1 MARKWIKIETVT
13 PDKPEICAIATH
25 LKIDPDA
32 ALGKLVRL
40 WAWAEVNR
48 VDGNAVSVTRE
59 FIDKVVGQPRFAEA
73 LEVAG
78 WLTGSDQAL
87 VFTRFSKHNG
97 KAARDRA
104 LTAERVTRHR
114 EKKRDNDADS
124 VSLSV
129 TRPSVSSVSQN
140 DDSDVKK
147 SDKALITNE
156 LVAEKSGV
164 EEMDLANG
172 ALVGAV
178 VVEPIMEVETQGLE
192 DRMAPLMNQE
202 AVKGLEGEQ
211 LDMANEEENAAA
223 AKIENVTEKKRD
235 DLTGGAKKKVT
246 EESPEQSFLF

>member
-1 MARKWIKIETVT
+1 MARNWIKIETVT

-48 VDGNAVSVTRE
+48 VGGNAVNVTRE

-78 WLTGSDQAL
+78 WLSGSDQAL

-114 EKKRDNDADS
+114 ERKRDNDAED
-124 VSLSV
+124 VNLSV
-129 TRPSVSSVSQN
+129 TNSSASSASPN
-140 DDSDVKK
+140 DPTDVKK
-147 SDKALITNE
+147 SDKALITYE
-156 LVAEKSGV
+156 LVDDELGV
-164 EEMDLANG
+164 EEVESANE
-172 ALVGAV
+172 ARVEAV

-192 DRMAPLMNQE
+192 DRMVPLMDQE
-202 AVKGLEGEQ
+202 AAEGLEVEQ
-211 LDMANEEENAAA
+211 QGLAKEEENSAAA
-223 AKIENVTEKKRD
+223 RIENVTEKKCD
-235 DLTGGAKKKVT
+235 DLTGGAKKEVT
-246 EESPEQSFLF
+246 EKSPEQPFLF